1 MAVDVSGKGITTEFP
16 SAVTSSNV
24 VFVDVKWSVFIGII
38 IFIILYPF
46 YRHKNSCYNA
56 IAARSLLRFLRLFIL
71 IELILIIIL
80 FTYYLNYEKLIQ
92 YNSIFAYG
100 NGDDWLYGYSR
111 PTFGLCFIGIG
122 LFGELHPAIR
132 ITCLIGALFQ
142 FTCDFFS
149 AYEVHNYYYQVE
161 HLDAPN
167 HGYSHRMYA
176 TYYWRD
182 IISTCVNII
191 IALICCQLCIIIGW
205 CEPQLIHPS
214 LISSKDLDRYQ
225 SMHYSRAMR
234 HQMEGMGIIESNQ
247 KFLQKYFNRQH
258 RQNKKQKAKN
268 SRHPSNNLSGDTIH
282 ETAMNNHE
290 DVEDVGKDDIE
301 THLLNNDHRVNHD
314 HDHDHIDNDLDREKT
329 NNDHNNDTSTVS
341 HTIATKPPILSFQSI
356 SDSLLSFRFISK
368 HSIKPSSNNNT
379 PRRSGSN
386 QVLPLEEE
394 DGSSFEE
401 HDPLL

>member
-1 MAVDVSGKGITTEFP
+1 MAVDVSGKSITTEFP
-16 SAVTSSNV
+16 YAVTSNNA

-46 YRHKNSCYNA
+46 YRHKNSCFNA

-71 IELILIIIL
+71 IELVLIFIL
-80 FTYYLNYEKLIQ
+80 FTFYLNYEKLIQ

-111 PTFGLCFIGIG
+111 PTFGLCFIGLG
-122 LFGELHPAIR
+122 LFGEVHPAIR

-161 HLDAPN
+161 HLDAPS

-191 IALICCQLCIIIGW
+191 IALICCQLCTIIGW

-247 KFLQKYFNRQH
+247 KFLQKYYSRQH
-258 RQNKKQKAKN
+258 KQNNKKKPKAIT
-268 SRHPSNNLSGDTIH
+268 SRQSPNDVSG
-282 ETAMNNHE
+282 ETVHGSVMNNNHE
-290 DVEDVGKDDIE
+290 DGGDVDKEDIE
-301 THLLNNDHRVNHD
+301 IHLLNNEDRVNHD
-314 HDHDHIDNDLDREKT
+314 HIDDDLARENT
-329 NNDHNNDTSTVS
+329 TDDHNNDTSTT
-341 HTIATKPPILSFQSI
+341 HTIAAKPPILSFQSI

-379 PRRSGSN
+379 PRRSGPN
-386 QVLPLEEE
+386 QVLPIEEE
-394 DGSSFEE
+394 DNTSFEE

>member
-1 MAVDVSGKGITTEFP
+1 LVL
-16 SAVTSSNV
+16 
-24 VFVDVKWSVFIGII
+24 
-38 IFIILYPF
+38 IF
-46 YRHKNSCYNA
+46 
-56 IAARSLLRFLRLFIL
+56 
-71 IELILIIIL
+71 IL
-80 FTYYLNYEKLIQ
+80 FTYYLNYEKLVQ

-122 LFGELHPAIR
+122 LFSELHPAIR
-132 ITCLIGALFQ
+132 IICLIGALFQ

-161 HLDAPN
+161 HLDAPD
-167 HGYSHRMYA
+167 HGYSRRMYA

-182 IISTCVNII
+182 IISTCVDII
-191 IALICCQLCIIIGW
+191 IALICCQLCTIIGW

-258 RQNKKQKAKN
+258 RQTNKKQKAK
-268 SRHPSNNLSGDTIH
+268 SSQHPHNDLSGDGDVHGTI
-282 ETAMNNHE
+282 TNNHE
-290 DVEDVGKDDIE
+290 DADVDKEDIE
-301 THLLNNDHRVNHD
+301 TNLLNNDGRIN
-314 HDHDHIDNDLDREKT
+314 HDHIDDDLAGENT
-329 NNDHNNDTSTVS
+329 NNDHNNETSS
-341 HTIATKPPILSFQSI
+341 AHTITAKPPLLSFQSI
-356 SDSLLSFRFISK
+356 SDSLLSFRFIPK

-379 PRRSGSN
+379 PRRSVPN
-386 QVLPLEEE
+386 QVLPVEVE
-394 DGSSFEE
+394 DSTSFEE

>member
-1 MAVDVSGKGITTEFP
+1 MTVDVSGKSIASEFP
-16 SAVTSSNV
+16 SAVTSNNA

-71 IELILIIIL
+71 IELVLIFIL
-80 FTYYLNYEKLIQ
+80 FTYYLNYEKLVQ

-132 ITCLIGALFQ
+132 IICLIGALFQ

-161 HLDAPN
+161 HLDAPD
-167 HGYSHRMYA
+167 HGYSRRMYA

-182 IISTCVNII
+182 IISTCVDII
-191 IALICCQLCIIIGW
+191 IALICCQLCTIIGW

-258 RQNKKQKAKN
+258 RQTNKKQKAK
-268 SRHPSNNLSGDTIH
+268 SSQHPHNDLSGDGDVHGTI
-282 ETAMNNHE
+282 TNNHE
-290 DVEDVGKDDIE
+290 DGDIDKEDIE
-301 THLLNNDHRVNHD
+301 TNLLNNDGRIN
-314 HDHDHIDNDLDREKT
+314 HDHIDDDLAGENT
-329 NNDHNNDTSTVS
+329 NNDHNNETSS
-341 HTIATKPPILSFQSI
+341 AHTITAKPPLLSFQSI
-356 SDSLLSFRFISK
+356 SDSLLSFRFIPK

-379 PRRSGSN
+379 PRRSVPN
-386 QVLPLEEE
+386 QVLPVEVE
-394 DGSSFEE
+394 DSTSFEE